1 MERVYFILQLVVH
14 HDRKLGRAK
23 SRDLEAGTEKEA
35 MEVLLACSHG
45 LLNLFL
51 MLFKSMC
58 LGEHHPWWA
67 GSSSLKYQSRK
78 PCRFAYSK
86 SDGGIFSIVVLSV

>member
-1 MERVYFILQLVVH
+1 MTGSR
-14 HDRKLGRAK
+14 GGAK

-35 MEVLLACSHG
+35 MEVCCLLACSHG
-45 LLNLFL
+45 LLNLFS
-51 MLFKSMC
+51 MQFKSMC

-67 GSSSLKYQSRK
+67 ESSSLNYQSRK